1 MYSNV
6 LNILEDMMN
15 NYDVVGIN
23 DAKIDGLVLNIYDY
37 AQRIKDILNNVDD
50 LIYETNNYYNCEEAV
65 KFRNNFE
72 SIKDNFAVVTEN
84 ILSYGDEL
92 VRVKNQI
99 YTKDSE
105 LASSIKKAAVNAE
118 AIFHEK

>member
-1 MYSNV
+1 M
-6 LNILEDMMN
+6 D

-23 DAKIDGLVLNIYDY
+23 DAKIDSLVLNIYDY

-50 LIYETNNYYNCEEAV
+50 LIYETAAYYNCEEAV
-65 KFRNNFE
+65 KFRNDFE
-72 SIKDNFAVVTEN
+72 SVKDNFSVVTEN

-99 YTKDSE
+99 YMKDSE
-105 LASSIKKAAVNAE
+105 LASSIKKASVDAE